1 MDGAEKRIE
10 VNFEDLKFI
19 VMNKLVDKASSLDE
33 EIKLAK
39 SSKEAKGDRP
49 ADTRL
54 KRKRGQTRWEDP
66 W

>member
-1 MDGAEKRIE
+1 MDKLMAKAA
-10 VNFEDLKFI
+10 DL
-19 VMNKLVDKASSLDE
+19 DD

-49 ADTRL
+49 TESMH